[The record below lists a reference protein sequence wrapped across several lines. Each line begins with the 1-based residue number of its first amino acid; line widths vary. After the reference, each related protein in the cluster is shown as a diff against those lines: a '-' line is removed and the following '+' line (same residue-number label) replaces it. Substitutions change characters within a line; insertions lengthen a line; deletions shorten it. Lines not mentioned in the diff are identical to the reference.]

1 MKECDV
7 EKQGSFSVWQD
18 GMKVAGGFGPLEAI
32 RREASHYKLM
42 YSQDGPVKVIVR
54 ESKPRKNKS
63 DE

>member
-18 GMKVAGGFGPLEAI
+18 GMKVAGGFGPLEDI
-32 RREASHYKLM
+32 KREAAHYKM
-42 YSQDGPVKVIVR
+42 VYSEDGPVKVIVR